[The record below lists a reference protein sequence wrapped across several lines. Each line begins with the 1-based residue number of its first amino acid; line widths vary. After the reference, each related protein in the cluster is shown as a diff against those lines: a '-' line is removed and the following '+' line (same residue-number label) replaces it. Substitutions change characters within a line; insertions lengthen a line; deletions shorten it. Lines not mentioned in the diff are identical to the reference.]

1 MIGELLISI
10 VGFFRWVFKGCRTEL
25 KSEIQGKR
33 HSSENIRGKNYLI
46 GVLIFTIIIILLT
59 RL

>member
-1 MIGELLISI
+1 MFGELLIII

-25 KSEIQGKR
+25 KSEIQGNR
-33 HSSENIRGKNYLI
+33 NCNENIRGKNYLI
-46 GVLIFTIIIILLT
+46 GVLIFIIIIILLS